1 MIRWYLDDS
10 LSGDAIPLF
19 AEIDEKQLDHIYM
32 KEEMNLYFKSF
43 VEEKESIDLRKVNYS
58 KIRARI
64 EADIRSEYVNKF
76 SLEIFLSLSYT

>member
-1 MIRWYLDDS
+1 
-10 LSGDAIPLF
+10 
-19 AEIDEKQLDHIYM
+19 M